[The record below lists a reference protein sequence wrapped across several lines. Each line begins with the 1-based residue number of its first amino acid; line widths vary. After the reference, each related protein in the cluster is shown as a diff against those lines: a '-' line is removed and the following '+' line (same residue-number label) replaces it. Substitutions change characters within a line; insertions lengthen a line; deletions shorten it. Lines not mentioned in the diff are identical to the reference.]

1 MILHHI
7 IEKGL
12 LVLKEDIVGALTGDG
27 DFPAKY
33 RTICNAVR
41 RYHRDCP
48 QSVEHV
54 NRAGT
59 ESFEQTELPDAVKR
73 ILVLGTEINGLLT
86 ALLEEGQAEGAV
98 RRDIVP
104 GMSVYVLYSGMT
116 ALLALAESKG
126 EFIEKQFSLSE
137 EEFLEYGFRQIISS
151 MLVEKIDIRD

>member
-12 LVLKEDIVGALTGDG
+12 LVLKEDIAGALTGDG
-27 DFPAKY
+27 DFLAKY

-54 NRAGT
+54 NRARTG
-59 ESFEQTELPDAVKR
+59 SFEQTELPDAVKR

-104 GMSVYVLYSGMT
+104 GMSVYVLYSGMS

-151 MLVEKIDIRD
+151 MLAEKIDIRD

>member
-1 MILHHI
+1 M
-7 IEKGL
+7 
-12 LVLKEDIVGALTGDG
+12 
-27 DFPAKY
+27 
-33 RTICNAVR
+33 
-41 RYHRDCP
+41 
-48 QSVEHV
+48 

-73 ILVLGTEINGLLT
+73 VLVLGTEINGLLT
-86 ALLEEGQAEGAV
+86 ALPEEGQAEGAV

-104 GMSVYVLYSGMT
+104 GMSVYVLYSGMS